1 MKHSVLI
8 AVCVGAMGCAAVA
21 GQSNAAVKVEGTKA
35 PAVAPKALAATLI
48 ANKNTYALDPAQR
61 GAAFRDLLKNLRTTG
76 KAAPA
81 APTVDFTLR
90 ITNHSGSAQ
99 TFPIGGDE
107 SQLDL
112 KLEGTGAVTI
122 DNLVAMTMEFRMGNP
137 ITLEPGKT
145 YDIPVTRLA
154 FGSRGIA
161 RMAYFTEAG
170 DYTLAVTL
178 VTIQNEKPVRL
189 TSDTVAFTVQ
199 AADKK

>member
-1 MKHSVLI
+1 
-8 AVCVGAMGCAAVA
+8 
-21 GQSNAAVKVEGTKA
+21 
-35 PAVAPKALAATLI
+35 
-48 ANKNTYALDPAQR
+48 
-61 GAAFRDLLKNLRTTG
+61 
-76 KAAPA
+76 
-81 APTVDFTLR
+81 
-90 ITNHSGSAQ
+90 
-99 TFPIGGDE
+99 
-107 SQLDL
+107 
-112 KLEGTGAVTI
+112 
-122 DNLVAMTMEFRMGNP
+122 MTMEFRMGNP

>member
-1 MKHSVLI
+1 MKYSVLI
-8 AVCVGAMGCAAVA
+8 AVCVATMGCAAVA
-21 GQSNAAVKVEGTKA
+21 GESNAAVKVEGTKA
-35 PAVAPKALAATLI
+35 PAVAPKTLAATLI
-48 ANKNTYALDPAQR
+48 ANKKTYALDPAQS

-99 TFPIGGDE
+99 TFSIGGDE

-122 DNLVAMTMEFRMGNP
+122 DNLVAMTMEFRMGTP
-137 ITLEPGKT
+137 VTLEPGKT

-154 FGSRGIA
+154 FGTRGIA
-161 RMAYFTEAG
+161 RMAYLTEAG
-170 DYTLAVTL
+170 DYTLTVTL
-178 VTIQNEKPVRL
+178 VTTQNEKQVRL
-189 TSDTVAFTVQ
+189 TSDTVAFTVR
-199 AADKK
+199 AADQK